1 MKAAKS
7 VGFATRA
14 IHSGQEPDPLTGAV
28 TVPIYPT
35 STYVQQGIG
44 EHKGYEY
51 SRVSNPTR
59 TRLEQNLATLE
70 GGIAS
75 RVFASG
81 MAAINAI
88 VSMLKSGDHVVCGN
102 DLYGGTPRL
111 FNQVMSKFGLEFSY
125 IDTSDAENVERAI
138 LGKKTGMVYV
148 ETPTNPLMRL
158 SDLAAI
164 SAICRSKKLL
174 LVVDN
179 TFMSPY
185 FQQPLALGADL
196 VVHSTTKFLNGHSDG
211 LGGVVVCAHQQHAD
225 ELAFLQKAA
234 GAILSPF
241 ECWLILRGVK
251 TLAAR
256 MEIHDRSGRIV
267 ADFLRQHKK
276 VRKVFYPG
284 LNDHP
289 QHELAKRQMN
299 GFGSM
304 ITFET
309 GSLKNANKMLKKLR
323 LCSLGE
329 SLGGVET
336 LISHPATMTHAA
348 LGQKGR
354 KAIGIT
360 DGLVRISVGIEDVDD
375 ILEDLDQA
383 LTSI

>member
-1 MKAAKS
+1 MKKTKEP
-7 VGFATRA
+7 GFATRA
-14 IHSGQEPDPLTGAV
+14 IHCGQEPDPLTGAV

-59 TRLEQNLATLE
+59 ARLETNLAALE
-70 GGIAS
+70 DGVAA

-88 VSMLKSGDHVVCGN
+88 VSLLKSGDHVVCGN

-111 FNQVMSKFGLEFSY
+111 FNNVMTGFGLEFSY
-125 IDTSDAENVERAI
+125 VDTSDAKNVEVAI
-138 LGKKTGMVYV
+138 RKNTRMVYV

-164 SAICRSKKLL
+164 SRICRRKKIL

-185 FQQPLALGADL
+185 FQQPLALGADM

-211 LGGVVVCAHQQHAD
+211 LGGVVICAKQEHAD
-225 ELAFLQKAA
+225 QLAFLQKAA

-267 ADFLRQHKK
+267 ADFLSKHKK
-276 VRKVFYPG
+276 VKAVFYPG
-284 LNDHP
+284 LPDHP
-289 QHELAKRQMN
+289 HHALARRQMS
-299 GFGSM
+299 GFGAM

-309 GSLKNANKMLKKLR
+309 GSLKNANKMLKKVQV
-323 LCSLGE
+323 CSLGE

-348 LGQKGR
+348 LGVKGR

-375 ILEDLDQA
+375 ILDDLDQA
-383 LTSI
+383 LGAI

>member
-1 MKAAKS
+1 MKKTKEP
-7 VGFATRA
+7 GFATRA
-14 IHSGQEPDPLTGAV
+14 IHAGQQPDPLTGAV

-59 TRLEQNLATLE
+59 TRLEENLTSLE
-70 GGIAS
+70 GGVAA
-75 RVFASG
+75 RVFGSG

-88 VSMLKSGDHVVCGN
+88 VSMLRSGDHVVCGN

-111 FNQVMSKFGLEFSY
+111 FNQVMAGFGLGFSY
-125 IDTSDAENVERAI
+125 VDTSEAQNVERAI
-138 LGKKTGMVYV
+138 RKNTRMVYV

-164 SAICRSKKLL
+164 SQICRRKKVA

-185 FQQPLALGADL
+185 FQQPLALGADM

-211 LGGVVVCAHQQHAD
+211 LGGVVVCAKQEDAD
-225 ELAFLQKAA
+225 KLAFLQKAA

-241 ECWLILRGVK
+241 ECWLVLRGVK

-267 ADFLRQHKK
+267 ADFLSKHKK
-276 VRKVFYPG
+276 VKAVFYPG
-284 LNDHP
+284 LPNHP
-289 QHELAKRQMN
+289 QHALARRQMS

-309 GSLKNANKMLKKLR
+309 GSLKNANTMLKKVR
-323 LCSLGE
+323 VCSLGE

-348 LGQKGR
+348 LGVKGR

-375 ILEDLDQA
+375 ILDDLDSA
-383 LTSI
+383 LNSI